1 MIGTNLGYGPDPARA
16 AAEVRAIVGHAAL
29 LPRISALEIG
39 NEVAS
44 FGKASGGGHRPYPYT
59 FAEYSAEISHYVATF
74 RAAAAAEAG
83 SEEEEEEEEEEA
95 EAEQQLL
102 QLPSRFLQ
110 SLVFAH
116 PYDWQ
121 NDTTLT
127 VPAFLQEHASAVYS
141 LCVHSYALS
150 QKDRDA
156 GRISAATMLSSYAAK
171 EHALTYSQLA
181 ADARAAGLPLVIG
194 EGNSVSQ
201 GGAKNIS
208 DVYISALWSL
218 DFFPE
223 ISKVRVRHYY
233 DHDHCTVL

>member
-1 MIGTNLGYGPDPARA
+1 M
-16 AAEVRAIVGHAAL
+16 
-29 LPRISALEIG
+29 
-39 NEVAS
+39 
-44 FGKASGGGHRPYPYT
+44 
-59 FAEYSAEISHYVATF
+59 
-74 RAAAAAEAG
+74 
-83 SEEEEEEEEEEA
+83 
-95 EAEQQLL
+95 
-102 QLPSRFLQ
+102 
-110 SLVFAH
+110 
-116 PYDWQ
+116 
-121 NDTTLT
+121 
-127 VPAFLQEHASAVYS
+127 
-141 LCVHSYALS
+141 HSYALS

-223 ISKVRVRHYY
+223 ISKVS
-233 DHDHCTVL
+233 TTLL

>member
-1 MIGTNLGYGPDPARA
+1 MRKMRLSEDR
-16 AAEVRAIVGHAAL
+16 IVSFASWAL
-29 LPRISALEIG
+29 R
-39 NEVAS
+39 
-44 FGKASGGGHRPYPYT
+44 
-59 FAEYSAEISHYVATF
+59 
-74 RAAAAAEAG
+74 
-83 SEEEEEEEEEEA
+83 A